1 MNLKEIVKRYR
12 FKKEKKL
19 KKNITISVLVLFA
32 IFLASCSTKVLPP
45 PQWNYEKD
53 AIKLQVI
60 ADPML
65 NLDDGKA
72 HTLYACIYQLKDPNG
87 FNQLSG
93 DQSGLY
99 KLLDCKLFD
108 QGVASSKRLIV
119 HPGEDTILVLDRAE
133 NAKYLAVVAGY
144 YDIIK
149 ERITRLIEIPVII
162 EEKGFISKE
171 RKQKP
176 GLLDIKLFL
185 GPQQID
191 KIEGQ

>member
-1 MNLKEIVKRYR
+1 M
-12 FKKEKKL
+12 KKIIKFGL
-19 KKNITISVLVLFA
+19 TVMIALFL
-32 IFLASCSTKVLPP
+32 FSCAAKVLPP
-45 PQWNYEKD
+45 PQWTYEKD
-53 AIKLQVI
+53 AVKIQVV

-72 HTLYACIYQLKDPNG
+72 HTLYVCIYQLKDPNG

-93 DQSGLY
+93 DESGLY

-108 QGVASSKRLIV
+108 QGVAVSKRLIV
-119 HPGEDTILVLDRAE
+119 HPGDDTTLVLDRAE

-144 YDIIK
+144 YDIVK
-149 ERITRLIEIPVII
+149 ERITRLIEIPVVI

-176 GLLDIKLFL
+176 GMLDIKLSL
-185 GPQQID
+185 GPQQIN
-191 KIEGQ
+191 KIEGHQ

>member
-1 MNLKEIVKRYR
+1 M
-12 FKKEKKL
+12 KKIIKL
-19 KKNITISVLVLFA
+19 LYPVVIALFLV
-32 IFLASCSTKVLPP
+32 SCAAKVLPP
-45 PQWNYEKD
+45 PQWAYEKD
-53 AIKLQVI
+53 AIKLRVK

-93 DQSGLY
+93 DESGLY

-108 QGVASSKRLIV
+108 QGVAVSKRLIV
-119 HPGEDTILVLDRAE
+119 HPGEDTTLVLDRAE

-144 YDIIK
+144 YDIVK
-149 ERITRLIEIPVII
+149 ERITRLIEIPVVI
-162 EEKGFISKE
+162 EEKGFFSKE
-171 RKQKP
+171 KKKKP
-176 GLLDIKLFL
+176 GLLDVTLFL

-191 KIEGQ
+191 KIEGQK

>member
-1 MNLKEIVKRYR
+1 L
-12 FKKEKKL
+12 EKIIKL
-19 KKNITISVLVLFA
+19 LLPVFITLFL
-32 IFLASCSTKVLPP
+32 FSCTAKVLPP
-45 PQWNYEKD
+45 PQWTYEKD
-53 AIKLQVI
+53 AIKLQVV

-65 NLDDGKA
+65 NSDDGKA
-72 HTLYACIYQLKDPNG
+72 HTLHVCVYQLKDPNG

-108 QGVASSKRLIV
+108 QGVAASKRLIV
-119 HPGEDTILVLDRAE
+119 HPGENTTLVLDRAE

-144 YDIIK
+144 YDIVK
-149 ERITRLIEIPVII
+149 ERITKLIEIPVII
-162 EEKGFISKE
+162 EEKGFFSKE

-176 GLLDIKLFL
+176 GFLNVKLSL